1 MSIHK
6 VYYVPYYLTD
16 ETCCAY
22 IGEDYNFYE
31 GNAFDYSRY
40 KIRGCVAGQDY
51 EYIQKFPYMA
61 DYEDFKYPFCAGYI
75 LENKQIEGEFEVYR
89 VDKTKDG
96 TYYERVGWLSPRQ
109 TTDSRGIWRRG
120 YDIYVWKPEYA
131 GWAWVGFTD
140 GIPAVGAAYVLLMRE
155 DEISWGRREL
165 YYEGMRWKA
174 GERKPSE
181 APEIGTRFRWRD
193 DRF

>member
-1 MSIHK
+1 MSIQK

-22 IGEDYNFYE
+22 FGEDYNFYE

-61 DYEDFKYPFCAGYI
+61 DYEDFKYPLCTGYI
-75 LENKQIEGEFEVYR
+75 LENKQIKGEFEVYR
-89 VDKTKDG
+89 VDETKDG
-96 TYYERVGWLSPRQ
+96 RYCERVGWLSPRQ
-109 TTDSRGIWRRG
+109 TTDSRGIQRSG
-120 YDIYVWKPEYA
+120 YDIFVWKPEYA

-155 DEISWGRREL
+155 DEFLWGNQEL
-165 YYEGMRWKA
+165 YYGGMRWKA
-174 GERKPSE
+174 GEPNPSGT
-181 APEIGTRFRWRD
+181 PEIGTRFRWRD
-193 DRF
+193 ARF